1 MSGKEVINNHDV
13 TQVDTDALQEFY
25 LELTNL
31 VGVEPMLK
39 IYEHYRGSQLTIP
52 THLYDRK
59 RAARTVAKQY
69 DGNNSMALARKYGY
83 SEKWVKKS
91 IKDNKK
97 IE

>member
-1 MSGKEVINNHDV
+1 MTKKEVINNHDV
-13 TQVDTDALQEFY
+13 TQIDTDALQEFY
-25 LELTNL
+25 LELTDL
-31 VGVEPMLK
+31 VGLDSMLA

-59 RAARTVAKQY
+59 KAAKQVADKY
-69 DGNNSMALARKYGY
+69 DGRNSMALARKYGY

-97 IE
+97 